1 MLPEPTRSTTHLSVR
16 LLGER
21 SWFRHVSKVA
31 YQVCDMNYMQI
42 GWIVVDCRSCFEDC
56 ADTVV
61 IRHSGQL
68 DALLLV
74 LDFIRRP
81 FRLDW

>member
-1 MLPEPTRSTTHLSVR
+1 ME
-16 LLGER
+16 
-21 SWFRHVSKVA
+21 
-31 YQVCDMNYMQI
+31 DMQI
-42 GWIVVDCRSCFEDC
+42 GWISVECRSSFSDC
-56 ADTVV
+56 ADAMI

-81 FRLDW
+81 FRLEW